1 MDLKR
6 YILLIIFF
14 INCKFGLSQLVN
26 IAIDS
31 ENEQINARLKFIRS
45 YFSDKSNI
53 EQYWLPRS
61 RGTDQY
67 NYSTLVDGISRYYA
81 PWQMLKYFQ
90 TEITEIQI
98 LNDSISYFKFIL
110 SNKKDKHIV
119 EYKYYIVK
127 RNGFFY
133 IDNCMHYEKHKFVHV
148 QTPLIDYFISPWL
161 KIDIEKLMDASEKLD
176 SLSKLLIPNRKPT
189 KIESFI
195 CASTE
200 EMNLLTNMTHY
211 YGYVGGFTHL
221 DCKFIVSHNAPP
233 DFIHEFIHVI
243 LGETSGNSFILGE
256 GIASYFGGP
265 SYNFNYRDA
274 LLYLKNCFESGR
286 CTFDL
291 LLQRKIFNPRDNHP
305 TYSFAAVLCDYII
318 NTYGYDYFYTLYN
331 NKEISDDN
339 LIENLCKDHNITR
352 EQIEQGVLNKIMKQA
367 YE

>member
-1 MDLKR
+1 MDMKR
-6 YILLIIFF
+6 YILFIVVF
-14 INCKFGLSQLVN
+14 INYKFALSQLISVSIN
-26 IAIDS
+26 QD
-31 ENEQINARLKFIRS
+31 NEQIKARLKFIRS
-45 YFSDKSNI
+45 YFNDKSDI
-53 EQYWLPRS
+53 RKYWLPR
-61 RGTDQY
+61 GDATDQY

-90 TEITEIQI
+90 VEITELQI
-98 LNDSISYFKFIL
+98 LNDSLSYYKFIL

-127 RNGFFY
+127 RDGVFY
-133 IDNCMHYEKHKFVHV
+133 IDNCMHYEKRKFVHV
-148 QTPLIDYFISPWL
+148 NTPLIDYFISSWL
-161 KIDIEKLMDASEKLD
+161 KYDTVQLMNASKKLD
-176 SLSKLLIPNRKPT
+176 SLSKLLVPKKTPT
-189 KIESFI
+189 KIVSFI

-221 DCKFIVSHNAPP
+221 DCQFIVSHNAPP
-233 DFIHEFIHVI
+233 DYIHEFIHVI

-265 SYNFNYRDA
+265 SYNFNYSDA
-274 LLYLKNCFESGR
+274 LLYLKDCFESGR

-291 LLQRKIFNPRDNHP
+291 LLQKKIFNPRDNYP

-318 NTYGYDYFYTLYN
+318 NAYGYNYFYSLYN

-339 LIENLCKDHNITR
+339 LIEKICKDHNIAR
-352 EQIEQGVLNKIMKQA
+352 ELIEQRVINKIMKQA
-367 YE
+367 HE